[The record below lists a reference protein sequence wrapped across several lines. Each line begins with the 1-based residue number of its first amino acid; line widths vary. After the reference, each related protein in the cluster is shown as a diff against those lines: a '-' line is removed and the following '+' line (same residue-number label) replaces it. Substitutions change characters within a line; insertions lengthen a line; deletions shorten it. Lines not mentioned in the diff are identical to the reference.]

1 MEKHPKLTCKYTKS
15 DF

>member
-1 MEKHPKLTCKYTKS
+1 MEKYPKLTCKYTKS